1 MLKEFRAFIMR
12 GNVLD
17 LAVGVIIGGAFGGIV
32 SSLVND
38 MIMPPIGVAL
48 GSVDFRDLF
57 VVLKEGAKAAAPY
70 ASLAAAKEAG
80 AVTLNYGAFV
90 NTIVQFLIVGFSI
103 FVVVRAANKL
113 QKPAVAPPAP
123 ATKDCPYC
131 LSPVA
136 LKATRCPNCT
146 SELKA

>member
-80 AVTLNYGAFV
+80 AVTLNYGAFI

-113 QKPAVAPPAP
+113 QKPAAAPPAP
-123 ATKDCPYC
+123 ATKDYPYC

-146 SELKA
+146 SELKV

>member
-80 AVTLNYGAFV
+80 AVTLNYGAFI

-113 QKPAVAPPAP
+113 QKPVVAPPAP
-123 ATKDCPYC
+123 TTKDCPYC

>member
-1 MLKEFRAFIMR
+1 
-12 GNVLD
+12 
-17 LAVGVIIGGAFGGIV
+17 
-32 SSLVND
+32 
-38 MIMPPIGVAL
+38 
-48 GSVDFRDLF
+48 
-57 VVLKEGAKAAAPY
+57 
-70 ASLAAAKEAG
+70 
-80 AVTLNYGAFV
+80 VTLNYGAFI

-146 SELKA
+146 SEFKA